1 MNTSLSHS
9 KKMHDHTEKAGSFFT
24 NNSINEIVTRY
35 SFCLSFAKNKK
46 VLEIG
51 PGTGFASKKIV
62 ECSNSYLA
70 IEYSSENLELF
81 KLNYPNDIVLE
92 GDFTKNSKTISQNH
106 GRFNCIISM
115 ANIYYFNIHNYLE
128 SCNNVIQKNGY
139 LIFCTSNKLNNDFTK
154 GEFTQEYYNLEELKS
169 LLNKY
174 GYETEFFGAFKIND
188 HERKLIIKYMKILIR
203 NILTKNLIVQI
214 KKFFGFLKELPKE
227 IDHSKITPSKL
238 FKINCNNESVPFKII
253 YCSAKKI

>member
-35 SFCLSFAKNKK
+35 SFCISFAKNKK

-92 GDFTKNSKTISQNH
+92 GDFTKKSKTISQNH

>member
-24 NNSINEIVTRY
+24 KNSLNEIVTRY
-35 SFCLSFAKNKK
+35 SFSISFAKNKK

-70 IEYSSENLELF
+70 IEYSSENVELF
-81 KLNYPNDIVLE
+81 KLNYPNDVILE
-92 GDFTKNSKTISQNH
+92 GDFTKNSKTIFQNY
-106 GRFNCIISM
+106 GRFDCIISM

-128 SCNNVIQKNGY
+128 SCNNVIKKNGY

-154 GEFTQEYYNLEELKS
+154 GEFTQEYYNLEELKL

-174 GYETEFFGAFKIND
+174 GYETEFYGAFKAND
-188 HERKLIIKYMKILIR
+188 HESKPIIKFMKILIR

-214 KKFFGFLKELPKE
+214 KKLFGFLKELPKE
-227 IDHSKITPSKL
+227 IDHSKINPSKL
-238 FKINCNNESVPFKII
+238 FKINCNKESVPCKII
-253 YCSAKKI
+253 YCSAKKF